1 MLWEEKVATVSDMVM
16 QVAENAMNFLKASNV
31 EDVVS
36 PVNIVID
43 QQRWEPP
50 CGEDFKLNLASHCS
64 GT

>member
-50 CGEDFKLNLASHCS
+50 CG
-64 GT
+64 